1 MRIRPNIVSRTRTK
15 YMPSIVWGRAPQEAY
30 EEPYEYGAQE
40 QFAREATKLLSQLYV
55 LLNSERHR
63 YATDDR
69 SVAKAVWLLAMDA
82 LDSLRESLAA
92 LERKEHRI
100 AGKLFRDVL
109 ESMDLAAYFCVPDE
123 KSGMAMAKWYRD
135 EYVPHSE
142 YRDYFRKN
150 HGNLAANE
158 LAALYKR
165 LSRFT
170 HRSYGA
176 ILEGYTVGGGN
187 RLVHDRSDETLPG
200 IRETSSRMLVPPQ
213 TIAAYYAALAG
224 FIAEYAEE
232 LTVLGVVDIESTR
245 KAFSSALEAE
255 TVPRRFTPRSWVL
268 QQWLARKSDPGPES
282 GAG

>member
-1 MRIRPNIVSRTRTK
+1 
-15 YMPSIVWGRAPQEAY
+15 MPSIVWTRDPQEAY

-40 QFAREATKLLSQLYV
+40 QFAREATRLLSQLYV

-63 YATDDR
+63 YVTDDR
-69 SVAKAVWLLAMDA
+69 SLAKAVWLLAMDA

-100 AGKLFRDVL
+100 TGKLFRDVL
-109 ESMDLAAYFCVPDE
+109 ESMDLAVYFSVPDE
-123 KSGMAMAKWYRD
+123 KSSRAMAKWYRD
-135 EYVPHSE
+135 EYVPHGE
-142 YRDYFRKN
+142 YRDYFRKS
-150 HGNLAANE
+150 HGDLAPKE
-158 LAALYKR
+158 LAALYKK

-176 ILEGYTVGGGN
+176 ILEGYTIGGGN

-200 IRETSSRMLVPPQ
+200 IRATSSRMLVPLQ

-224 FIAEYAEE
+224 FITEYAEE
-232 LTVLGVVDIESTR
+232 LIVLGVVDIESTR

-268 QQWLARKSDPGPES
+268 QQRLARESDPGK
-282 GAG
+282 